1 VKSALRYLVFAVIG
15 LGVAAALFLALNVAI
30 TVTDDARTSAIERWL
45 VRATCD
51 RYALSGSVR
60 DAQGMPIAFATIEV
74 VFLDQRLTTRSRQDG
89 RFQLAGRRK
98 NCDEQ
103 PDVVSVYVTA
113 DDFHSKRRVLRF
125 DEITLDIVLDRV
137 DF

>member
-1 VKSALRYLVFAVIG
+1 MSALRYLVFAVV
-15 LGVAAALFLALNVAI
+15 GVVIAVVLFFALNIAI
-30 TVTDDARTSAIERWL
+30 TVTNDARTGAIERWL

-51 RYALSGSVR
+51 RYALSGSVK
-60 DAQGMPIAFATIEV
+60 DAQGMPIAFATIEAV
-74 VFLDQRLTTRSRQDG
+74 VLDQRLTTRSREDG

-98 NCDEQ
+98 NCGEQ

-113 DDFHSKRRVLRF
+113 DAFRAKRRVLPF
-125 DEITLDIVLDRV
+125 GENTLDIVLDRV

>member
-1 VKSALRYLVFAVIG
+1 VSALRYLVFIVVGAVI
-15 LGVAAALFLALNVAI
+15 AAVLFLALNVAI
-30 TVTDDARTSAIERWL
+30 TVTDQARTGAIERWIA
-45 VRATCD
+45 RATCD

-60 DAQGMPIAFATIEV
+60 DSQGMPIPFATIEAV
-74 VFLDQRLTTRSRQDG
+74 ILDQRLTTRSRQDG

-98 NCDEQ
+98 NCAEQ

-113 DDFHSKRRVLRF
+113 DAFHSKRRVLRF
-125 DEITLDIVLDRV
+125 DEDTLDIVLDRV

>member
-1 VKSALRYLVFAVIG
+1 MSALRYLLFAVV
-15 LGVAAALFLALNVAI
+15 GVVIAAVLFFALNIAI
-30 TVTDDARTSAIERWL
+30 TVTDDARTGAIERWIT
-45 VRATCD
+45 RATCD

-60 DAQGMPIAFATIEV
+60 DAQGMPIAFATIEA
-74 VFLDQRLTTRSRQDG
+74 VFLDQRLTTRSREDG

-98 NCDEQ
+98 NCGEQ

-113 DDFHSKRRVLRF
+113 DDFRAKRRVLPF
-125 DEITLDIVLDRV
+125 DENTLDIVLDRV

>member
-1 VKSALRYLVFAVIG
+1 MSALRYLIFIAVG
-15 LGVAAALFLALNVAI
+15 LVIAVVLFFVLNVAI
-30 TVTDDARTSAIERWL
+30 TVTDDARTGAIERWL

-60 DAQGMPIAFATIEV
+60 DTQGMPIPFATVEA
-74 VFLDQRLTTRSRQDG
+74 VFLDQRLTTRSGEDG
-89 RFQLAGRRK
+89 RFQLSGRRK

-113 DDFHSKRRVLRF
+113 DDFHAKRRVLPF
-125 DEITLDIVLDRV
+125 DENTLDVVLDRV

>member
-1 VKSALRYLVFAVIG
+1 MTALRYLIFAVVG
-15 LGVAAALFLALNVAI
+15 LVIAAVLFFALNIAI
-30 TVTDDARTSAIERWL
+30 TMTNDARTGAIERWL

-60 DAQGMPIAFATIEV
+60 DAQGMPIAFATIEA
-74 VFLDQRLTTRSRQDG
+74 VFLDQRLTTRSREDG
-89 RFQLAGRRK
+89 RFQLSGRRR
-98 NCDEQ
+98 NCQEQ

-113 DDFHSKRRVLRF
+113 DEFHAKRRVLPF
-125 DEITLDIVLDRV
+125 DENTLDIVLDRV

>member
-1 VKSALRYLVFAVIG
+1 MSALRYLIFAVVGAVI
-15 LGVAAALFLALNVAI
+15 AAVLFFALNIAV
-30 TVTDDARTSAIERWL
+30 TVTDDARIGAIERWI

-60 DAQGMPIAFATIEV
+60 DVHGMPIAFATIEA
-74 VFLDQRLTTRSRQDG
+74 VFLDQRLTTRSREDG

-98 NCDEQ
+98 DCEEQ
-103 PDVVSVYVTA
+103 ADVVSVYVTA

-125 DEITLDIVLDRV
+125 DEVNLDIVLDRV

>member
-1 VKSALRYLVFAVIG
+1 MSALRYLIFAVVG
-15 LGVAAALFLALNVAI
+15 LVIAAVLFFVLNIAI
-30 TVTDDARTSAIERWL
+30 TVTDDARTGAIERWI

-60 DAQGMPIAFATIEV
+60 DPRGMPIAFATVEA
-74 VFLDQRLTTRSRQDG
+74 VFLDQRLTTRSREDG
-89 RFQLAGRRK
+89 RFQLSGRRR
-98 NCDEQ
+98 NCQEQ

-113 DDFHSKRRVLRF
+113 DEFHAKRRVLPF
-125 DEITLDIVLDRV
+125 DENTLDIVLDRV

>member
-1 VKSALRYLVFAVIG
+1 MSALRYLIFAVVG
-15 LGVAAALFLALNVAI
+15 LVIAVVLFFALNVAI
-30 TVTDDARTSAIERWL
+30 TVTDDARTGAIERWI

-60 DAQGMPIAFATIEV
+60 DPQGAPVAFATVEAV
-74 VFLDQRLTTRSRQDG
+74 YLDQRLTTRSREDG
-89 RFQLAGRRK
+89 RFQLSARRK
-98 NCDEQ
+98 DCAER

-113 DDFHSKRRVLRF
+113 DAFRAKRRVLRF
-125 DEITLDIVLDRV
+125 DEDTLDVVLDRA

>member
-1 VKSALRYLVFAVIG
+1 MSALRYLIFALVG
-15 LGVAAALFLALNVAI
+15 LGVAAVLFFGLNLAVTL
-30 TVTDDARTSAIERWL
+30 TDDARVGAIERWI

-51 RYALSGSVR
+51 RYALAGSVR
-60 DAQGMPIAFATIEV
+60 DARGMPIAFATIEA
-74 VFLDQRLTTRSRQDG
+74 VFLDQRLTTRSGEDG

-98 NCDEQ
+98 NCEEQ

-113 DDFHSKRRVLRF
+113 DAFHSKRRVLPF
-125 DEITLDIVLDRV
+125 DESRLDIVLDRA

>member
-1 VKSALRYLVFAVIG
+1 MSALRYLIFAVVGAVI
-15 LGVAAALFLALNVAI
+15 AAVLFFALNIAV
-30 TVTDDARTSAIERWL
+30 TVTDDARTGAIERWI

-60 DAQGMPIAFATIEV
+60 DVHGGPIAFATIEA
-74 VFLDQRLTTRSRQDG
+74 VFLDQRLTTRSREDG

-98 NCDEQ
+98 NCEEQ
-103 PDVVSVYVTA
+103 ADVVSVYVTA

-125 DEITLDIVLDRV
+125 DEVNLDIVLDRV

>member
-1 VKSALRYLVFAVIG
+1 VSALRYLIFAVVG
-15 LGVAAALFLALNVAI
+15 LVIAVVLFFALNIAI
-30 TVTDDARTSAIERWL
+30 TVTDDARTGAIERWL

-60 DAQGMPIAFATIEV
+60 DTQGMPIAFATIEA
-74 VFLDQRLTTRSRQDG
+74 VFLDQRFTTRSREDG

-98 NCDEQ
+98 NCEEQ

-113 DDFHSKRRVLRF
+113 DEFHAKRRVLPF
-125 DEITLDIVLDRV
+125 DESTLDIVLDRV

>member
-1 VKSALRYLVFAVIG
+1 MSALRYLIFAVV
-15 LGVAAALFLALNVAI
+15 GVVIAAALFFALNIAI
-30 TVTDDARTSAIERWL
+30 SVTNDARTGAIERWIT
-45 VRATCD
+45 RATCD

-60 DAQGMPIAFATIEV
+60 DAHGMPIAFATIEAV
-74 VFLDQRLTTRSRQDG
+74 ILDQRLTTRSREDG

-98 NCDEQ
+98 NCGEQ

-113 DDFHSKRRVLRF
+113 DDFRAKRRVLPF
-125 DEITLDIVLDRV
+125 DENTLDIVLDRV

>member
-1 VKSALRYLVFAVIG
+1 MSALRYLIFAVVG
-15 LGVAAALFLALNVAI
+15 LVIAAVLFFVLNIAI
-30 TVTDDARTSAIERWL
+30 TVTDDARTGAIERWI

-60 DAQGMPIAFATIEV
+60 DPQGMPIAFATVEA
-74 VFLDQRLTTRSRQDG
+74 VFLDQRLTTRSREDG
-89 RFQLAGRRK
+89 RFQLSGRRR
-98 NCDEQ
+98 NCQEQ

-113 DDFHSKRRVLRF
+113 DEFHAKRRVLPF
-125 DEITLDIVLDRV
+125 DENTLDIVLDRV

>member
-1 VKSALRYLVFAVIG
+1 MTALRYLIFAVVG
-15 LGVAAALFLALNVAI
+15 LVIAAVLFFALNIAI
-30 TVTDDARTSAIERWL
+30 TVTDDARTGAIERWI

-60 DAQGMPIAFATIEV
+60 DPQGMPIAFATVEA
-74 VFLDQRLTTRSRQDG
+74 VFLDQRLTTRSREDG
-89 RFQLAGRRK
+89 RFQLSGRRR
-98 NCDEQ
+98 NCQEQ

-113 DDFHSKRRVLRF
+113 DEFHAKRRVLPF
-125 DEITLDIVLDRV
+125 DENTLDIVLDRV

>member
-1 VKSALRYLVFAVIG
+1 VSALRYLIFAVV
-15 LGVAAALFLALNVAI
+15 GVVIAAVLFFALNFAI
-30 TVTDDARTSAIERWL
+30 TVTDEARTGAIERWI

-51 RYALSGSVR
+51 RYALSGSVT
-60 DAQGMPIAFATIEV
+60 DPQGMPIAFATIEA
-74 VFLDQRLTTRSRQDG
+74 VFLDQRFTTRSREDG

-98 NCDEQ
+98 NCGEQ

-113 DDFHSKRRVLRF
+113 DKFHAKRRVLPF
-125 DEITLDIVLDRV
+125 GENMLDIVLDRA

>member
-1 VKSALRYLVFAVIG
+1 MSALRYLIFAVV
-15 LGVAAALFLALNVAI
+15 GVVIAAALFFALNIAI
-30 TVTDDARTSAIERWL
+30 NVTNDARTGAIERWIT
-45 VRATCD
+45 RATCD

-60 DAQGMPIAFATIEV
+60 DAQGMPIAFATIEAV
-74 VFLDQRLTTRSRQDG
+74 ILDQRLTTRSREDG

-98 NCDEQ
+98 NCGER

-113 DDFHSKRRVLRF
+113 DDFRAKRRVLPF
-125 DEITLDIVLDRV
+125 DENILDIVLDRA